1 MIGPVLRMVNA
12 VHHQV
17 TLTWISVGK
26 RWREG
31 WGWVGEGCQG
41 SRGYDEGVIVCIAFS
56 VNRF

>member
-31 WGWVGEGCQG
+31 WGGGG
-41 SRGYDEGVIVCIAFS
+41 
-56 VNRF
+56 